1 MNAGD
6 IYLYS
11 LQQPPDLYFQ
21 RIFRKSISFGKT
33 LDHDPRNSI
42 ANFSALLIHNDH
54 PNVGEYDCHFLIG
67 FILSEG
73 DLFVFGLKLLK
84 LQRGK
89 FVVNEFNVGIDVA
102 QILGLD
108 TSPGLKIRYL
118 KVSVTFLKTRSYF

>member
-42 ANFSALLIHNDH
+42 ANFSALLIHN
-54 PNVGEYDCHFLIG
+54 
-67 FILSEG
+67 
-73 DLFVFGLKLLK
+73 LFVFGLKLLK